1 MRRIRVYVDTSVFGG
16 TQDDEFADVSRCFF
30 ERVKVGDFIVLV
42 SRMILREVSR
52 APKKV
57 QLVLESLDPDS
68 VEYVEENAEI
78 DALANAYIEA
88 GILGQSSRDDA
99 VHVATATIAGANL
112 VLSWNFK
119 HIVNYDRI
127 HKYNAI
133 NLLNGYQQ
141 IEIRSPLEMTYG
153 DENKDI

>member
-16 TQDDEFADVSRCFF
+16 TRDDEFADASCRFF

-99 VHVATATIAGANL
+99 VHVATATMAGADL

-153 DENKDI
+153 DENEDI

>member
-1 MRRIRVYVDTSVFGG
+1 MHRIRVCVDTSVFGG
-16 TQDDEFADVSRCFF
+16 TWDEEFSEPSRRFF

-42 SRMILREVSR
+42 SQMILREVSR
-52 APKKV
+52 APQKI
-57 QLVLESLDPDS
+57 QQVLESLDSDS
-68 VEYVEENAEI
+68 VEYIEESPEI
-78 DALANAYIEA
+78 DTLANAYIEA
-88 GILGQSSRDDA
+88 GILGQASRDDA
-99 VHVATATIAGANL
+99 VHVATATSAGADL

-141 IEIRSPLEMTYG
+141 IEIRSPLEMTYE
-153 DENKDI
+153 DENEDI

>member
-16 TQDDEFADVSRCFF
+16 TQDDEFADASRRFF
-30 ERVKVGDFIVLV
+30 ERAKVGDFIVLV

-78 DALANAYIEA
+78 DALANAYIEM
-88 GILGQSSRDDA
+88 GILEQSSRDDA
-99 VHVATATIAGANL
+99 IHVATATMAGADL

-133 NLLNGYQQ
+133 NLLNGYPQ

-153 DENKDI
+153 DENEDI